1 MSWLVFANEIGDTG
15 PSVVGEE
22 PPDQDRDSHG
32 DVGHCWSV
40 ITTSAR
46 GRRHTAT
53 VLAFFATMAM
63 VTTRANVSKPIWQPQ
78 PGPLSTPWTGQVGP
92 DNALPEY
99 PRPQLS
105 RHRWLNLNGLWDYAG
120 LPGTA
125 TAVPSEVRYGERILV
140 PYPQE
145 SALSGIHRHD
155 DQMFYRRDF
164 EVPQDWR
171 GQRVLL
177 HFGTVDQVATVW
189 VNGQNVAAH
198 SGGYTE
204 FSADITGALHES
216 GSQQIVVRAED
227 LLRPRP
233 VSGGKAA
240 RRARRNLLHRFLRHL
255 ADGVAG
261 ARSRSARRQAGHH
274 PEPGRIHRSPQGF
287 RGYRRAG

>member
-1 MSWLVFANEIGDTG
+1 
-15 PSVVGEE
+15 
-22 PPDQDRDSHG
+22 
-32 DVGHCWSV
+32 
-40 ITTSAR
+40 
-46 GRRHTAT
+46 
-53 VLAFFATMAM
+53 MAM

-92 DNALPEY
+92 DNALSEY

-177 HFGTVDQVATVW
+177 HFGAVDQVAV
-189 VNGQNVAAH
+189 
-198 SGGYTE
+198 
-204 FSADITGALHES
+204 
-216 GSQQIVVRAED
+216 
-227 LLRPRP
+227 
-233 VSGGKAA
+233 
-240 RRARRNLLHRFLRHL
+240 
-255 ADGVAG
+255 
-261 ARSRSARRQAGHH
+261 RSRSSCAPRICCDLAPFPVGKQRGAPGGIFYTGSSGIWQTVWLEPVAAAHVDKLDITPSLAGFTVVPRFPGLPASGLSWWWRSAAPRLPARSAR
-274 PEPGRIHRSPQGF
+274 PGARVRIPNR
-287 RGYRRAG
+287 YLKCE